1 MKEGDYMIAYY
12 KLMDLLNRKGLKKVD
27 LQRALDLSPTTMSS
41 LSKNKPVGI
50 ALINRICEYLDE
62 YLDCQPGDILEYIK
76 DIKKD

>member
-50 ALINRICEYLDE
+50 ALINRICEYLD
-62 YLDCQPGDILEYIK
+62 CQPGDILEYIK
-76 DIKKD
+76 DTKKD